1 MDDCEKLLAE
11 KDAKI
16 RELEEKI
23 RELEKKLRRYELK
36 SIYDGIIPEDVL
48 ESILDLPPEK
58 LVFEIGKYLKKSVPE
73 KTKQDQPLKMKE
85 SPKTAETKEKYQE
98 SSINA
103 RVGVDLAYT
112 HNYDFEGSDVA
123 FLSEDLAVK
132 LGVKEGDY
140 VTVKKNGSINMRVQ
154 FYSKPGFI
162 ILPTWVRDKI
172 GAKVNDFVEVVRR

>member
-11 KDAKI
+11 KEAKI

-23 RELEKKLRRYELK
+23 RELDKKLRRYELK
-36 SIYDGIIPEDVL
+36 SIYEGIIPENVL

-58 LVFEIGKYLKKSVPE
+58 LVFEIGKYLKQSASE
-73 KTKQDQPLKMKE
+73 KTKSDQFLKMKE
-85 SPKTAETKEKYQE
+85 SLKTTETKEKLQE
-98 SSINA
+98 SLVNA

-112 HNYDFEGSDVA
+112 QKYDFEGSDVA

-132 LGVKEGDY
+132 LGVREGEY

-172 GAKVNDFVEVVRR
+172 GAKVNDSVEVVRR